1 MRFLSDKAVD
11 RLRQNAN
18 LPDLSGTRYHLLEH
32 IARGGM
38 GVVYTAHDEVLDR
51 RVALKILDAPVADS
65 DLARRL
71 NREARVLARLEHPGI
86 VPVHDVGTLGDGRVF
101 YTMKFVEG
109 QRLDKQIETVT
120 SLPERLRLFSRIC
133 DAVAF
138 AHARGVLHRDLKPAN
153 VMVGAFGEVLVM
165 DWGLAKLLRGQ
176 SGKPAEDDRDATIVH
191 LPKANDQPADA
202 MQTTQITGQGT
213 VLGTPGYM
221 APEQAAGDIAHVNE
235 RSDIFSLGALLRF
248 LCAPVA
254 LANANSPWRREKA
267 LEAICAKATEND
279 PAKRYASVSELSA
292 DVSRYL
298 DGLPVSARK
307 ENLLDKTARFY
318 RRHTVPI
325 LLIAAY
331 LIVRI
336 LILLFF
342 HR

>member
-1 MRFLSDKAVD
+1 MKFLSDKAVD

-18 LPDLSGTRYHLLEH
+18 VPDLSGTRYQLLERV
-32 IARGGM
+32 ARGGM
-38 GVVYTAHDEVLDR
+38 GVVYAAVDEMLDR
-51 RVALKILDAPVADS
+51 RVALKVLDVPVADG

-71 NREARVLARLEHPGI
+71 NQEARVLARLEHPGI
-86 VPVHDVGTLGDGRVF
+86 VPVHDVGTLADGRVF
-101 YTMKFVEG
+101 YAMKFVEG
-109 QRLDKQIETVT
+109 QRLDKHIAAVT
-120 SLPERLRLFSRIC
+120 SVPDRLRLFLRIC

-165 DWGLAKLLRGQ
+165 DWGLAKILREQ
-176 SGKPAEDDRDATIVH
+176 SAGVDEEDPEATILQV
-191 LPKANDQPADA
+191 PGSSDSPAD
-202 MQTTQITGQGT
+202 TTEGTQITGQGT

-221 APEQAAGDIAHVNE
+221 SPEQAGGDVAHLDE

-248 LCAPVA
+248 LFTLPRTADSHA
-254 LANANSPWRREKA
+254 RGRRDKA
-267 LEAICAKATEND
+267 LEAICAKATESN
-279 PAKRYASVSELSA
+279 PANRYASVSDLSS

-307 ENLLDKTARFY
+307 ETVFEKAARLY
-318 RRHTVPI
+318 RRYTVAI

-331 LIVRI
+331 LVMRI
-336 LILLFF
+336 LLLIFS